1 MCKELTCTRV
11 QSSNPSLS
19 LELENIKKETV
30 KKNVDDIY
38 TSTCVCVRIVESGQ
52 RSNDPGNLL
61 WRL

>member
-11 QSSNPSLS
+11 QSSNTSLP
-19 LELENIKKETV
+19 LKLENIKKETV

-38 TSTCVCVRIVESGQ
+38 TSTCVRIVESGQ

>member
-11 QSSNPSLS
+11 QNSNPSLS

-38 TSTCVCVRIVESGQ
+38 TSTGARIVESGQ